1 MTIDT
6 YSRHT
11 QADLG
16 LDDDQWF
23 ELREFLEEIETS
35 LSEVSGS
42 YPQVVEI
49 EEGPPRISSNGE
61 FCPWGWVGTYPGDI
75 VVTPGK
81 ISESTYDLMLRDLRG
96 WVEMM
101 GADLMQASLPLSA
114 NLLVDSETR
123 IAPYSRALIEYTE
136 TMIGSRL
143 PVEVNRPQRK
153 GYQPRGRPNFSETFR
168 LRGQGS
174 RQVVSDDVEF
184 SFETLQNYLLVRFHA
199 ELLSEMQ
206 RLADQ
211 YDYYKDAFQKQ
222 MNYHQEFITSGI
234 PGDLLDESMDIL
246 FSDPAVMT
254 RLRREATDEMAEIVD
269 LWEAYRR
276 DVAFESNFA
285 DRLNTAI
292 KPVSK
297 VYELWCLG
305 AIIDSLA
312 ARTGFEPEHSSIK
325 RVYEFGDAVSLHYN
339 RRLRS
344 HSRYLSPMFG
354 VGSGEPDFAIEHEG
368 KIVWIGDAKFKTFQS
383 MGLSDYRRFLV
394 YLIDFVSHR
403 EEPEGTIL
411 YPAEEPAPKRHR
423 VDGNTVT
430 HVSARPDE
438 SQRIAQYIENK
449 LSVGLA

>member
-1 MTIDT
+1 MNIDT

-23 ELREFLEEIETS
+23 ELREFLEEVGTS
-35 LSEVSGS
+35 LSEVSDS
-42 YPQVVEI
+42 YPNVVEI
-49 EEGPPRISSNGE
+49 EEGPPRITSGDE
-61 FCPWGWVGTYPGDI
+61 FRPWGWVGTYPGDI

-81 ISESTYDLMLRDLRG
+81 IPESTYNLLLHDLRG

-136 TMIGSRL
+136 TLTGSRL

-153 GYQPRGRPNFSETFR
+153 GYQPRGRPNFSATFR
-168 LRGQGS
+168 LQGQGS
-174 RQVVSDDVEF
+174 QQVVSDNVEF
-184 SFETLQNYLLVRFHA
+184 SFDTLQNYLLVRFHT
-199 ELLSEMQ
+199 ELLSQMQ
-206 RLADQ
+206 GLADQ
-211 YDYYKDAFQKQ
+211 YAYYKDAFRKQ
-222 MNYHQEFITSGI
+222 MNYHQEFITSGT
-234 PGDLLDESMDIL
+234 PGDLLDESMNIL
-246 FSDPAVMT
+246 FSDPTVMAQ
-254 RLRREATDEMAEIVD
+254 LRREATDEMAEIVD

-305 AIIDSLA
+305 TIIDSLTV
-312 ARTGFEPEHSSIK
+312 RTGFEPEHSSIK
-325 RVYEFGDAVSLHYN
+325 AEYEFGEAVSLHYN
-339 RRLRS
+339 RRLRR
-344 HSRYLSPMFG
+344 HSRYLNPMFG
-354 VGSGEPDFAIEHEG
+354 VGSGEPDFAIEHDDR
-368 KIVWIGDAKFKTFQS
+368 IVWIGDAKFKTFQS

-403 EEPEGTIL
+403 EKPEGAIL
-411 YPAEEPAPKRHR
+411 YPADEPAPKRHR

-438 SQRIAQYIENK
+438 SQRIAQYIECT
-449 LSVGLA
+449 LSLDFA